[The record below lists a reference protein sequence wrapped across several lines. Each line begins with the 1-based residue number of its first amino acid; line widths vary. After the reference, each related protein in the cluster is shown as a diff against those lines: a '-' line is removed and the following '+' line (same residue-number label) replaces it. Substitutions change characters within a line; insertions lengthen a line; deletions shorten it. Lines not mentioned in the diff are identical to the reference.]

1 MRDLTITVM
10 QANLRWEDAA
20 ANREL
25 FSERIASLK
34 ERPDLVALPEMFTT
48 GFTMNAEA
56 VAEEMD
62 GPTVEWMT
70 ATARGG
76 AFHLAGSL
84 VIREEGRFYNR
95 LVWACP
101 DGKII
106 SYDKRHLFRMAGEEQ
121 VYSAGSS
128 LLTARVEDWKI
139 RPFICYDLRFPLWCR
154 NRNGDY
160 DAALYVANWPE
171 KRASHWKTLLAAR
184 AIENQCYVIGCN
196 RTGFDGN
203 GVTYSGDSS
212 VIDYQG
218 RVMIRETG
226 GEGVLTVRLSGD
238 ELDAYRKSFPV
249 WMDADEEG
257 M

>member
-62 GPTVEWMT
+62 GPTVEWMIE
-70 ATARGG
+70 TARGG
-76 AFHLAGSL
+76 GFHLAGSL

-106 SYDKRHLFRMAGEEQ
+106 IYDKRHLFRMAGEEQ

-212 VIDYQG
+212 VIDPQG
-218 RVMIRETG
+218 RVIVRETG
-226 GEGVLTVRLSGD
+226 GEGVLTARLSGD